1 LARGYLNNPLL
12 TSEKFIN
19 NPFIK
24 EGKMYKTGDI
34 AKWTEDGDII
44 YLGRADN
51 QVKLRGLRIELE
63 EIEHYI
69 STIDGI
75 KDVVV
80 LVREDEYDNQFLT
93 AYIIREKNG
102 MNIQAEDVKRYLT
115 TKIPVYMIP
124 TSFVFVSDF
133 PLKSNGK
140 IDKEKLKAMPQDYRN
155 I

>member
-1 LARGYLNNPLL
+1 MARGYLNNPLL

-24 EGKMYKTGDI
+24 EGKCGKTRYSKVDRRWRYNI
-34 AKWTEDGDII
+34 SR
-44 YLGRADN
+44 RADN

-80 LVREDEYDNQFLT
+80 LVR
-93 AYIIREKNG
+93 R
-102 MNIQAEDVKRYLT
+102 
-115 TKIPVYMIP
+115 
-124 TSFVFVSDF
+124 
-133 PLKSNGK
+133 
-140 IDKEKLKAMPQDYRN
+140 
-155 I
+155 